1 MQEKGY
7 GKPYPYTANRF
18 LVAMGEVP
26 TMSKWRWALVLVIQ
40 AHFAASYVAP
50 TQPHLGPHLGL
61 FNYVWPWAVGD
72 RGILGVHPNLLG
84 IALAGSAGLAS
95 LLAAL
100 AVAGIW
106 VPQEWWRGLAMA
118 GAALELFLMIGFFAP
133 TKLLPIAL
141 NTVVLAAI
149 VKGCFPVKAASEGG
163 SDS

>member
-1 MQEKGY
+1 
-7 GKPYPYTANRF
+7 
-18 LVAMGEVP
+18 
-26 TMSKWRWALVLVIQ
+26 MSKWRWALVLVIQ

-50 TQPHLGPHLGL
+50 TQPHLGL

-72 RGILGVHPNLLG
+72 RGIFGVHPNLLG

-106 VPQEWWRGLAMA
+106 VPQEWWRGLAMV
-118 GAALELFLMIGFFAP
+118 GAALELVLMIGFFGP

-141 NTVVLAAI
+141 DIAVLAAI
-149 VKGCFPVKAASEGG
+149 LTNRFPLKVA
-163 SDS
+163 

>member
-1 MQEKGY
+1 
-7 GKPYPYTANRF
+7 
-18 LVAMGEVP
+18 
-26 TMSKWRWALVLVIQ
+26 MSKWGWALVLAIQ

-72 RGILGVHPNLLG
+72 RGMLGVHPNLPG
-84 IALAGSAGLAS
+84 IALAGSAGMAS

-106 VPQEWWRGLAMA
+106 VPQAWWPGLAMV
-118 GAALELFLMIGFFAP
+118 GAALELVLMIGYFGP

-141 NTVVLAAI
+141 DIAVLAAI
-149 VKGCFPVKAASEGG
+149 LTKRFPVKAS
-163 SDS
+163 

>member
-1 MQEKGY
+1 
-7 GKPYPYTANRF
+7 
-18 LVAMGEVP
+18 
-26 TMSKWRWALVLVIQ
+26 MSKWRWALVLVIQ

-50 TQPHLGPHLGL
+50 TQPHLGL

-106 VPQEWWRGLAMA
+106 VPQAAWRGLAVV
-118 GAALELFLMIGFFAP
+118 GAALELVLMIGFFGP

-141 NTVVLAAI
+141 DVAVLVAI
-149 VKGCFPVKAASEGG
+149 VKKGSAVKAA
-163 SDS
+163 